1 MALGAPVFV
10 TTDIDVEASPEAVWD
25 TLTDLDSWP
34 GWLPDV
40 KSMAA
45 DGPFVVGTKF
55 KWRAGP
61 GTIKSEVV
69 TAERPSRAAWKGRTM
84 GINAVHAWTIEPVG
98 PTTTHVHTEE
108 SWSGL
113 MPRILR
119 KMLHNT
125 LEKSLD
131 EGLPAVKA
139 EAERRARQ

>member
-69 TAERPSRAAWKGRTM
+69 TAERPSRDDRTGR
-84 GINAVHAWTIEPVG
+84 
-98 PTTTHVHTEE
+98 
-108 SWSGL
+108 SDDD
-113 MPRILR
+113 PR
-119 KMLHNT
+119 
-125 LEKSLD
+125 
-131 EGLPAVKA
+131 AY
-139 EAERRARQ
+139 